1 MGNWKKGE
9 PHRTNKNPNMLE
21 GIASIAEFIG
31 RSYNTTYKWIMEH
44 GLPATKTPEGIWL
57 SHKGLILQWMYA
69 GHQSELKAK
78 AAYSLEP
85 DQIEEMCER
94 WGIDAKEVF
103 ALRDK
108 IDAQET
114 AS

>member
-1 MGNWKKGE
+1 
-9 PHRTNKNPNMLE
+9 
-21 GIASIAEFIG
+21 
-31 RSYNTTYKWIMEH
+31 
-44 GLPATKTPEGIWL
+44 
-57 SHKGLILQWMYA
+57 MYA

-108 IDAQET
+108 IDTQEA

>member
-1 MGNWKKGE
+1 VGNWKKGE

>member
-1 MGNWKKGE
+1 
-9 PHRTNKNPNMLE
+9 MLE